1 MSNRAAAE
9 ITKFLVSSPQPL
21 SSPPIPSPIREEPVF
36 AKAMGIVPNR
46 TTHQSSA
53 DVQVLQ
59 TSQETVEL
67 SPVERLN
74 VRSNERTVERTNVRK
89 SRRVIRHTFDIYQDQ
104 LVALKTLQLKAV
116 QTDNKKVT
124 LGDMV
129 QEAIDLWLKQ
139 R

>member
-1 MSNRAAAE
+1 MTVGLAESRAKVRQR
-9 ITKFLVSSPQPL
+9 TLQFRLLQLPQRGPHHVTGVL
-21 SSPPIPSPIREEPVF
+21 IPPALQLLRDETLE
-36 AKAMGIVPNR
+36 M
-46 TTHQSSA
+46 
-53 DVQVLQ
+53 QVLQ

-67 SPVERLN
+67 SSMERSN
-74 VRSNERTVERTNVRK
+74 VRSNERTVERTDVRK

-104 LVALKTLQLKAV
+104 LVALKTLQFKAV